1 MECPANIPNADK
13 VVEKLGYWP
22 GFHDAE
28 IISFSASRGAP
39 GQASTTS
46 ARLCVNVCQYKE
58 VGCGTAD
65 YEVIRC
71 KSILIEFLF
80 TSLHRLSVEDFNHQ
94 NVINS
99 IEFRQLE
106 DQLVEVE
113 IESIFGVGALIH
125 CSHVEV
131 VEVTSLL

>member
-1 MECPANIPNADK
+1 M
-13 VVEKLGYWP
+13 
-22 GFHDAE
+22 
-28 IISFSASRGAP
+28 SFSASRGAP

-46 ARLCVNVCQYKE
+46 ARLCVHVCQYEE
-58 VGCGTAD
+58 VGCGTSD

-80 TSLHRLSVEDFNHQ
+80 TGLHRLSVEDFNHQ

-99 IEFRQLE
+99 IEFRQVE
-106 DQLVEVE
+106 DQVVEVE
-113 IESIFGVGALIH
+113 LESIFGMGALIH
-125 CSHVEV
+125 CSQVEV